1 MLAYFDPT
9 QQTEVHVDSSKFGI
23 GCVLVQNE
31 HPIAYGSC
39 ALTPTQQ
46 KYSPMEK
53 EMLAVLVGCNKF
65 HQYLYGA
72 KNVLIITDHKPLEA
86 IFKKDL
92 AHTPTRLAKMVLQLR
107 KYDLVVKWKPG
118 KSMFLLD
125 TLSRAYLA
133 SMDEDIDSHIEVENG
148 WPKRYADCNGTLKK
162 FWCFKSELCQFDRI
176 LYKDTKLI
184 IPKSMK
190 KELVKMLH
198 EGHHGIKKSR
208 AQARQI
214 MYWPG
219 LNTDIEQFFKQ
230 CSVCQMYQKRNPRQ
244 LLLPHS

>member
-118 KSMFLLD
+118 KSMFLPD
-125 TLSRAYLA
+125 TLSHAYIA
-133 SMDEDIDSHIEVENG
+133 SSMDEDIDSHIEVEVHMLQQSLPMTNQRYKQLQQETRKDQELQDVFHAIENG
-148 WPKRYADCNGTLKK
+148 WPKRYADCNGTLKT
-162 FWCFKSELCQFDRI
+162 F
-176 LYKDTKLI
+176 
-184 IPKSMK
+184 
-190 KELVKMLH
+190 
-198 EGHHGIKKSR
+198 
-208 AQARQI
+208 
-214 MYWPG
+214 
-219 LNTDIEQFFKQ
+219 
-230 CSVCQMYQKRNPRQ
+230 
-244 LLLPHS
+244 